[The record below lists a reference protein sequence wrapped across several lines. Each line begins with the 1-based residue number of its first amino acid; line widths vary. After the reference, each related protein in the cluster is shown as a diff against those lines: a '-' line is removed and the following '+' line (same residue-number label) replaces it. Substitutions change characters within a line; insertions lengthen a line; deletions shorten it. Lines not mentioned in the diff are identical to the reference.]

1 MRDQAVKQIKK
12 IPASKLVVE
21 MLPLIND
28 LKSKLPTAQDIE
40 EIEDYINQNANL
52 SEAVKVTENLM
63 KMK

>member
-1 MRDQAVKQIKK
+1 
-12 IPASKLVVE
+12 